1 MKYAQWIIP
10 KAVVAQTEAALLSGQ
25 HEVFA
30 IWTAPY
36 DREQPSNT
44 NANITRSIIPVQTPG
59 ETADGVYVH
68 IAGGEL
74 QRIQLDNHRRNERSV
89 VQLHTHPG
97 ADVRMSSLDR
107 KWEVVRHVG
116 ALSII
121 VPFYGTRGLSLFE
134 GANIYEREMD
144 DWRLWSR
151 QEATERMVLL

>member
-1 MKYAQWIIP
+1 MKYQYWNVPLHIA
-10 KAVVAQTEAALLSGQ
+10 AETERAFLVGR

-30 IWTAPY
+30 IWAAPRLAGVKAGA
-36 DREQPSNT
+36 DISRFIVP
-44 NANITRSIIPVQTPG
+44 AQTPG
-59 ETADGVYVH
+59 VTPDGVWVH
-68 IAGGEL
+68 IDGAEL
-74 QRIQLDNHRRNERSV
+74 QRIQLDNFRRAERSV

-121 VPFYGTRGLSLFE
+121 VPHYGTKGLLLHDA
-134 GANIYEREMD
+134 ANVYEREED

-151 QEATERMVLL
+151 EEARKRLVVQ